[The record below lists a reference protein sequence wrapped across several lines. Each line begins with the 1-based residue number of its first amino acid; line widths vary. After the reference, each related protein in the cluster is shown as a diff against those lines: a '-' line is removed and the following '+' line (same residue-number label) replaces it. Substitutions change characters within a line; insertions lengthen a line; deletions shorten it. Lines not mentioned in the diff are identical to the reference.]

1 MLKSMRD
8 VRFIKIIIWITAIG
22 FVGLIVLDWGADIG
36 GRGGSANVGEIN
48 GRVVSYQEFDAFIK
62 QAYQQ
67 KREQLGRE
75 PDFAGLVQETWDR
88 LVVETL
94 MAEEVQKRGIVVSSS
109 EVDYFNRT
117 QPLEAIKG
125 HEGFQTE
132 GEFDPAKYN
141 QFLDNPATY
150 DDPQALQFIQAVEG
164 TIERFLL
171 TQKLQERVG
180 LAVKVTDAEAR
191 ESYLE
196 ENEQVKVE
204 YAAISAGSIPDST
217 ATVTDAE
224 VSDYYGGH
232 QEDFEQDSAVRF
244 DFLVF
249 DKQPSAED
257 EKGIE
262 AEIRGLL
269 EQVRGGGDFGQLA
282 LENSDDSGSASKR
295 GDLGYFGRGKMV
307 PAFERVAFSLEK
319 GEVSEPVRTPFGWH
333 LIQVEDRKTEDGQE
347 QVKARHILR
356 NIEKSPQAIDRVR
369 ESAELFQAQARK
381 RGFSVVAAGLKVQDT
396 GFISSG
402 EFVPGLGNRTTGLVS
417 NFLKKPE
424 GEISALFE
432 NDQGIFIYSLKEK
445 REAGTRPMEEVLE
458 EVKGAIRKEKKLA
471 IAKRSMEK
479 VAAGVGAG
487 RPLIDA
493 AKAHGAISGTTEW
506 INRLS
511 FVPQVGSRNEF
522 FGAAFGLD
530 LPGKISDVVTG
541 DRGVYLVKLIER
553 KPADEKEFESEKN
566 SIRAKIARKK
576 RTQAFASWF
585 NDLKEKAEIVD
596 NRHRFFSKY

>member
-36 GRGGSANVGEIN
+36 GRGGGANVGEIN

-94 MAEEVQKRGIVVSSS
+94 MAEEVQKRGIVVSSA

-125 HEGFQTE
+125 HEGFQTD

-204 YAAISAGSIPDST
+204 YAAISAGSIPDSA

-262 AEIRGLL
+262 AETRGLL
-269 EQVRGGGDFGQLA
+269 EQVRGGADFGQLA

-319 GEVSEPVRTPFGWH
+319 GEVSEPVRNPFRMASH
-333 LIQVEDRKTEDGQE
+333 
-347 QVKARHILR
+347 
-356 NIEKSPQAIDRVR
+356 
-369 ESAELFQAQARK
+369 
-381 RGFSVVAAGLKVQDT
+381 
-396 GFISSG
+396 SG
-402 EFVPGLGNRTTGLVS
+402 
-417 NFLKKPE
+417 
-424 GEISALFE
+424 
-432 NDQGIFIYSLKEK
+432 
-445 REAGTRPMEEVLE
+445 
-458 EVKGAIRKEKKLA
+458 
-471 IAKRSMEK
+471 
-479 VAAGVGAG
+479 
-487 RPLIDA
+487 
-493 AKAHGAISGTTEW
+493 
-506 INRLS
+506 
-511 FVPQVGSRNEF
+511 
-522 FGAAFGLD
+522 
-530 LPGKISDVVTG
+530 
-541 DRGVYLVKLIER
+541 
-553 KPADEKEFESEKN
+553 
-566 SIRAKIARKK
+566 
-576 RTQAFASWF
+576 
-585 NDLKEKAEIVD
+585 
-596 NRHRFFSKY
+596 